1 MRKMLEF
8 TYKGVNLSVPSTGG
22 PECANYLPVQR
33 RIWET
38 IFGVAFAGLLIWIGW
53 KNLSPVVKPSP
64 LQWRDRWGRNILLM
78 SMCLVIGCEVGFKLQ
93 AQSTIFLL
101 NPCHVTTAIQI
112 YLLVG
117 QPSKL
122 LTSAFRIHLN
132 FLNGPILATV
142 FPETLSRQLPCELFV
157 YWAQHGLMVIAP
169 FYMLRLGGVYN
180 MEPLS
185 DLSWCIFSY
194 GLLIMYH
201 FVILQGLGLPSEI
214 NLNKMLC
221 PASKDPFSGPN
232 YRIWGTLHQM
242 LLCPLACKLFI
253 VGANYF
259 LTQCNATKIKQHLH
273 DELPPPA
280 SPEKNKKGS
289 HGD

>member
-1 MRKMLEF
+1 MLDF
-8 TYKGVNLSVPSTGG
+8 TFKGVNLSVPSTGG
-22 PECANYLPVQR
+22 PECANYLPMQR
-33 RIWET
+33 RAWET
-38 IFGVAFAGLLIWIGW
+38 VFGLIFAVLLLWVGW
-53 KNLSPVVKPSP
+53 KNLYPVLKPSP
-64 LQWRDRWGRNILLM
+64 SQWRDRLGRNILLL
-78 SMCLVIGCEVGFKLQ
+78 SMCLVIGCEIGFKLQ

-112 YLLVG
+112 YLLAG
-117 QPSKL
+117 RPSKTM
-122 LTSAFRIHLN
+122 TSAFRIHLN

-180 MEPLS
+180 VEPLT
-185 DLSWCIFSY
+185 DLSWSLFSY
-194 GLLIMYH
+194 GLNVIYH
-201 FVILQGLGLPSEI
+201 FVILQGLGLPTEI

-221 PASKDPFSGPN
+221 PASKDPFSGQN

-253 VGANYF
+253 IGADYF
-259 LTQCNATKIKQHLH
+259 ITKCSFTKVKARLE
-273 DELPPPA
+273 DELPPPK
-280 SPEKNKKGS
+280 SKKRR
-289 HGD
+289 DD

>member
-1 MRKMLEF
+1 MFEF
-8 TYKGVNLSVPSTGG
+8 TYKGVNISVPSTGG
-22 PECANYLPVQR
+22 KECANYLPMQR
-33 RIWET
+33 RAWET
-38 IFGVAFAGLLIWIGW
+38 VLGIAFSGLLIWFGW
-53 KNLSPVVKPSP
+53 KNLHPVSKPSS
-64 LQWRDRWGRNILLM
+64 LQWRDRFGRNILLV
-78 SMCLVIGCEVGFKLQ
+78 SMCLVIGCEIGFKLQ

-112 YLLVG
+112 YLLAG
-117 QPSKL
+117 QPSKM

-180 MEPLS
+180 VEPIT
-185 DLSWCIFSY
+185 DLSWCLFSY

-221 PASKDPFSGPN
+221 PASKDPFSGQN

-253 VGANYF
+253 VGAKYI
-259 LTQCNATKIKQHLH
+259 LTECSYTKVKEQLQ
-273 DELPPPA
+273 DELPPPIDLA
-280 SPEKNKKGS
+280 KSKKQS
-289 HGD
+289 ED